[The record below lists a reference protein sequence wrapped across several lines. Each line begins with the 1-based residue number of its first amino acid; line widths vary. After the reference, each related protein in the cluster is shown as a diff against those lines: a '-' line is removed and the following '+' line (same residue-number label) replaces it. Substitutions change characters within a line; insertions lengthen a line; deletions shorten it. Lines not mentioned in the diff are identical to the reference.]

1 MYYTSMPLTNPINA
15 CTLQPGKKYLI
26 DVQWNREGN
35 LRFEASRPIIG
46 TFIDHVYVRG
56 RTRSFDSGLHI
67 LLSRS
72 RYEAIFEINNVH
84 RKVSCA
90 NRFYEILTPNAYDF
104 ASVYSIYTLPLPND
118 IKKEINYFLG
128 NRKKLYY
135 RKRRFR
141 RLGN

>member
-1 MYYTSMPLTNPINA
+1 MPLTNPINA
-15 CTLQPGKKYLI
+15 CALQHGKKYMI

-35 LRFEASRPIIG
+35 LRFEASRPIFG

-72 RYEAIFEINNVH
+72 RYEAIFEINNSQH
-84 RKVSCA
+84 KVSCA
-90 NRFYEILTPNAYDF
+90 NKFYEILTPNDEEF

-118 IKKEINYFLG
+118 IKREISYYLG
-128 NRKKLYY
+128 YRKKLYY
-135 RKRRFR
+135 RKRK
-141 RLGN
+141 LKQWGS